1 MTSIFIRSLTADGV
15 SVERK
20 DNNLRITIN
29 GKEELRA
36 EKAGEMWSVWDQGQC
51 VSFDN
56 FKEVWN
62 HIEDLADHY
71 DLFPIQWKD
80 EHYEMVKTLFRGVE

>member
-36 EKAGEMWSVWDQGQC
+36 EKAGEMWLVWDVGQC
-51 VSFDN
+51 ITFDN
-56 FKEVWN
+56 FKEVWQ
-62 HIEDLADHY
+62 HIEDLADYY
-71 DLFPIQWKD
+71 DLFPSSWKV
-80 EHYEMVKTLFRGVE
+80 EHYAMLVTLFRSIK